1 MMTEIYGTIYTWV
14 GSVFDENMP
23 LKVWQYIY
31 GSDIITSRSD
41 LVEYLSEVLT
51 YGVLLAILLVT
62 VLAFAG
68 VIKLAF
74 KVLRWW

>member
-1 MMTEIYGTIYTWV
+1 MMSEIYETINNWV
-14 GSVFDENMP
+14 GSIFDVNMS

-31 GSDIITSRSD
+31 GSNVITSRSD
-41 LVEYLSEVLT
+41 LVDYLSEVLT

-62 VLAFAG
+62 VLAFMG

-74 KVLRWW
+74 RVLKW